1 MEMKVKKNCDL
12 KWKVHRL
19 LEFRGI
25 LEIILNYLDL
35 SLLENLKSWISF
47 AEKCMRSCV
56 CTHSYHHQHRI
67 SVFLDP
73 AQPNNIFQRKGKPGS
88 SLSISFPFI
97 QKVIKARWYTKV
109 LIGLG
114 LQVITFSL
122 NNLPPM
128 SSLKAFP
135 HSHHQKVANLLRF

>member
-1 MEMKVKKNCDL
+1 MEMKAKKDCDL

-47 AEKCMRSCV
+47 AEKCMCSCV

-67 SVFLDP
+67 SAFFDP
-73 AQPNNIFQRKGKPGS
+73 AQPNTIFQRKGKIWIFFFS
-88 SLSISFPFI
+88 FI

-114 LQVITFSL
+114 LQVITFPL